1 MDGYVLCP
9 FLWWVDQYYIDC
21 FNHWTTNKSL
31 CKINNWHTWK
41 SCHYYSIQVYDN
53 SNMVFRKQLRSMTAP
68 RTVHFILQ
76 SWGKL
81 YTIEISTDFQDQVP
95 YTYSKYTCLNEKTNK
110 KGSKIRNPINNVS
123 RYLKDISKIALHL
136 ESKKTQKFY
145 K

>member
-1 MDGYVLCP
+1 MDVFYVHFCDGLTSITLIVLTIEQQIKVC
-9 FLWWVDQYYIDC
+9 VRQIID
-21 FNHWTTNKSL
+21 N
-31 CKINNWHTWK
+31 TWK

-68 RTVHFILQ
+68 SSVHFILQ